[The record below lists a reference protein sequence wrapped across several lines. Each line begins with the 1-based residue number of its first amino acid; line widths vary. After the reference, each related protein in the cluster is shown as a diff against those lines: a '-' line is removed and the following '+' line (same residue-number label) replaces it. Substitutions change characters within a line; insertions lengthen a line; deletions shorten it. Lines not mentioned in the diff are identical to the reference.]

1 MAKPIP
7 ERPFNPS
14 SFFAFRTPLL
24 PYEELEAFSADLQ
37 VPAAIGNPDSDP
49 GALEAALATDRETL
63 RARLAALAARPEVL
77 EAVFLASPSLY
88 DSLAIWRAAPDSK
101 KGARA
106 ERALLRY
113 IYRMAARATPFGLF
127 SGCSLGR
134 IETAPGS
141 PTRIAVAP
149 RAAYE
154 RHTRLDMDYLFALC
168 EDLGRDPQV
177 REALL
182 YRPNSSLYRAAGRL
196 RYAEARLENKVRSHH
211 LVAVDA
217 SDYLEEA
224 LRRAE
229 GGARAAE
236 LVEALVAFD
245 PDGEITPEE
254 ASEFV
259 AELIDSQILVSDLS
273 TPVTGPEAI
282 HDVIAQLSHLPMGV
296 TAATGAVERLV
307 KVRDEL
313 AALDAAGPGQS
324 PARYEAIAE
333 TLRELPTPVEMSRLF
348 QLDMVKPAD
357 KAVLGADVLEE
368 IERALDILYRLA
380 SDRPL
385 EGLDRFRK
393 EFNERYE
400 GREVPLLEAL
410 DEEVGIGFERSADFG
425 AEASPLL
432 RGLVLAGL
440 PAEST
445 VPWGRVM
452 AVLLAKVHD
461 ALASGKR
468 EIDLT
473 TDDLEKMAPAN
484 PAEGAP
490 AKSPLPDTLHVMA
503 SIAAASP
510 EALERG
516 EFRLLFDNGGGPSGA
531 RLLGRF
537 CHADP
542 ALDSL
547 VKDHLRAEEAHRPG
561 AIFAE
566 IVHLPQGRIGNILA
580 RPVLREYEIPFLG
593 RSGAPIENQIPVSDL
608 RVSVA
613 GNRIVLRS
621 ARLGRE
627 VIPRLTSAHNYWRG
641 SLGVYRFLCMLQ
653 GQGVLGGMSWSWG
666 ALDGAS
672 FLPRVTAGRL
682 VLTRASWWTTE
693 IEFKPLAKAQGA
705 ARYEAVRK
713 WREKRGLPR
722 LIALV
727 DSDNEL
733 LVDLDNVLS
742 IDTFLDVI
750 EERDRARLVEIFPG
764 PDELPATGPEGRFL
778 HEILVTYERKPREV
792 QAQPAMA
799 AERPLT
805 APPSPMIRTFPPGS
819 EWLYLKVYTG
829 TSTADGLLREVVAP
843 VAREAITHGAA
854 DNWFFIRY
862 GDPEWHLRLRFHGKP
877 EELGGWLLPRLHAE
891 LGPRLA
897 DGRLWKVQLDTY
909 EREVE
914 RYGGPEG
921 MLLSESIFAADSD
934 AVLAMIEMLEGD
946 EGAEI
951 RWRLALRGADMLL
964 TDLGLEGEDRM
975 RTLRGMKDSFGRE
988 FGGGKGMRVQLDQK
1002 FRKEGRSLVPL
1013 LDPAGDDA
1021 SDLAPALAVLR
1032 RRSEHLA
1039 PLCAELRERAAA
1051 GRLNQ
1056 SVADL
1061 APSFIHMHVNRM
1073 IRSAARAHELV
1084 LYDFLYQLHESRAA
1098 RARKGSRPEKAEKQV
1113 PATAS

>member
-1 MAKPIP
+1 MAKPTP
-7 ERPFNPS
+7 ERQFTPS
-14 SFFAFRTPLL
+14 DFFAFRTPLL
-24 PYEELEAFSADLQ
+24 PFEELEAFSADLKS
-37 VPAAIGNPDSDP
+37 PAVVNDP
-49 GALEAALATDRETL
+49 LALETALAADREQL
-63 RARLAALAARPEVL
+63 RARLGVLAARPEVL

-113 IYRMAARATPFGLF
+113 VYRMAARATPFGLF
-127 SGCSLGR
+127 SGCSLGQVL
-134 IETAPGS
+134 TTPGS

-168 EDLGRDPQV
+168 EDLGRDPGV

-211 LVAVDA
+211 LVAVDV

-229 GGARAAE
+229 GGARARD
-236 LVEALVAFD
+236 LVDALVAFD
-245 PDGEITPEE
+245 PDGEVTPEE
-254 ASEFV
+254 AFEFIT
-259 AELIDSQILVSDLS
+259 ELIDSQILVSDLS

-282 HDVIAQLSHLPMGV
+282 HDVIAQLNELPVGV
-296 TAATGAVERLV
+296 TAASGAVERLV

-357 KAVLGADVLEE
+357 QAVLGADVLEE
-368 IERALDILYRLA
+368 LGRAVDILYRLA
-380 SDRPL
+380 SDRPT

-393 EFNERYE
+393 DFNERYE

-410 DEEVGIGFERSADFG
+410 DEEVGIGFERSADSG

-432 RGLVLAGL
+432 RGLVLAGT
-440 PAEST
+440 PAEPT
-445 VPWGRVM
+445 IAWGRVM

-461 ALASGKR
+461 ALAKGKR

-473 TDDLEKMAPAN
+473 AEDLEKMAPT
-484 PAEGAP
+484 EGAP
-490 AKSPLPDTLHVMA
+490 PKSPLPDTLHVMA
-503 SIAAASP
+503 TVAAASP
-510 EALERG
+510 AALESG
-516 EFRLLFDNGGGPSGA
+516 DFRLLFDNGGGPSGA

-542 ALDSL
+542 ELDRL
-547 VKDHLRAEEAHRPG
+547 VKEHLRAEESHRPD

-580 RPVLREYEIPFLG
+580 RPVLRDYEIPFLG
-593 RSGAPIENQIPVSDL
+593 RSGAPAEHQLPVSDL

-621 ARLGRE
+621 ARLGKE
-627 VIPRLTSAHNYWRG
+627 VIPRLTSAHNFWRG

-666 ALDGAS
+666 ALDGAA

-682 VLTRASWWTTE
+682 VLTRASWWVVESE
-693 IEFKPLAKAQGA
+693 IKALAKAQGA
-705 ARYEAVRK
+705 ARYAAVQK
-713 WREKRGLPR
+713 WRGERNLPR

-727 DSDNEL
+727 DADNEL
-733 LVDLDNVLS
+733 LVDLDNILS

-750 EERDRARLVEIFPG
+750 EERDRARLVEVFPG
-764 PDELPATGPEGRFL
+764 PDELAATGPEGRFL
-778 HEILVTYERKPREV
+778 HEILVTYVRKPRA
-792 QAQPAMA
+792 AQTEKMTLT
-799 AERPLT
+799 ERPAVL
-805 APPSPMIRTFPPGS
+805 APPPLARTFPPGS

-843 VAREAITHGAA
+843 VAREALAQGAA
-854 DNWFFIRY
+854 DSWFFIRY

-897 DGRLWKVQLDTY
+897 DGRLWKMQLDTY

-921 MLLSESIFAADSD
+921 VLLAESIFEADSD
-934 AVLAMIEMLEGD
+934 AVLAMVEMLEGD
-946 EGAEI
+946 EGAEA

-964 TDLGLEGEDRM
+964 TDLGLEGDDRM
-975 RTLRGMKDSFGRE
+975 RTLRGMKESFGRE
-988 FGGGKGMRVQLDQK
+988 FGGGKSLRVQLDQR

-1032 RRSEHLA
+1032 RRSERLA
-1039 PLCAELRERAAA
+1039 PVCAELRERAAA

-1098 RARKGSRPEKAEKQV
+1098 RARKGSKPEKAV
-1113 PATAS
+1113 PAAAS